1 MSAAKQCLQA
11 DAFPPIV
18 HAASASTGH
27 SQAFIF
33 KPLASPESGARPVTP
48 RWGLRLAPHQRPW
61 RCRWLQTR
69 AGGTSPLPT
78 GGAPRQ
84 RRAQGSIPGGAGPA
98 CAAEEA
104 PEHLQPP
111 PLPALLPPGAAE
123 VSADALPTP
132 ARSPPGPPAPAR
144 HPPPGSLRRGTRR
157 CCPAPGMCRPRAPN
171 PAWLC
176 GPSALPLHIPQNP
189 AQEIPR
195 GQEGAST
202 SPKPAGDPPAP
213 LGQPEAARRPPG
225 LGAFLCPD
233 PPAPGTPTPG
243 LGQPQGPK
251 SPSPDICTPSTAP
264 HVLAPSTRAQRP
276 AWDPHPTLP
285 PVPLSLGGARC
296 RRQGCP
302 GGSLPA
308 LPASG
313 RSPAP
318 RVSLP
323 ECLPSSSTRA
333 NTATT
338 RLLTTASPVP
348 GAAHPSPG
356 TGRRG
361 PRRCWGAPP

>member
-157 CCPAPGMCRPRAPN
+157 CSLAPGTCRPRAPN
-171 PAWLC
+171 PAWPC
-176 GPSALPLHIPQNP
+176 GPLCTSHRTPHRRSHAARKERAP
-189 AQEIPR
+189 AP
-195 GQEGAST
+195 SLL
-202 SPKPAGDPPAP
+202 DPP
-213 LGQPEAARRPPG
+213 GTSRAAG
-225 LGAFLCPD
+225 GSQE
-233 PPAPGTPTPG
+233 TPG
-243 LGQPQGPK
+243 F
-251 SPSPDICTPSTAP
+251 
-264 HVLAPSTRAQRP
+264 
-276 AWDPHPTLP
+276 
-285 PVPLSLGGARC
+285 
-296 RRQGCP
+296 GCF
-302 GGSLPA
+302 SLP
-308 LPASG
+308 
-313 RSPAP
+313 
-318 RVSLP
+318 
-323 ECLPSSSTRA
+323 
-333 NTATT
+333 
-338 RLLTTASPVP
+338 
-348 GAAHPSPG
+348 
-356 TGRRG
+356 
-361 PRRCWGAPP
+361 

>member
-1 MSAAKQCLQA
+1 MQ
-11 DAFPPIV
+11 
-18 HAASASTGH
+18 
-27 SQAFIF
+27 
-33 KPLASPESGARPVTP
+33 
-48 RWGLRLAPHQRPW
+48 
-61 RCRWLQTR
+61 
-69 AGGTSPLPT
+69 
-78 GGAPRQ
+78 
-84 RRAQGSIPGGAGPA
+84 
-98 CAAEEA
+98 
-104 PEHLQPP
+104 
-111 PLPALLPPGAAE
+111 
-123 VSADALPTP
+123 
-132 ARSPPGPPAPAR
+132 
-144 HPPPGSLRRGTRR
+144 PGSWDVPAS
-157 CCPAPGMCRPRAPN
+157 CPG
-171 PAWLC
+171 PAWLR
-176 GPSALPLHIPQNP
+176 GPSALPLHIPQSP

-195 GQEGAST
+195 GREGAST

-296 RRQGCP
+296 WRQGCP

-308 LPASG
+308 LLASG

-338 RLLTTASPVP
+338 RLLTTAEPRARRCAPLTWHWPQGAKALLGCTPVTPWGGHAAGDTSPAPGALNVPTFPREQGSGCWGGWRHGAAPDQPGSEGAGERSPSETRCLKGHRVVISSPVLSK
-348 GAAHPSPG
+348 ASA
-356 TGRRG
+356 
-361 PRRCWGAPP
+361 

>member
-33 KPLASPESGARPVTP
+33 KPLASPKSGARPVTP

-144 HPPPGSLRRGTRR
+144 HPPPGSRGTVA
-157 CCPAPGMCRPRAPN
+157 PADAARPLGCAGLVPQTPRGRVA
-171 PAWLC
+171 
-176 GPSALPLHIPQNP
+176 PSALPLHTPQSP

-202 SPKPAGDPPAP
+202 SPKPAGS
-213 LGQPEAARRPPG
+213 PPG
-225 LGAFLCPD
+225 TSRAAGGSQ
-233 PPAPGTPTPG
+233 GTPG
-243 LGQPQGPK
+243 F
-251 SPSPDICTPSTAP
+251 
-264 HVLAPSTRAQRP
+264 
-276 AWDPHPTLP
+276 
-285 PVPLSLGGARC
+285 
-296 RRQGCP
+296 GCF
-302 GGSLPA
+302 SLP
-308 LPASG
+308 
-313 RSPAP
+313 
-318 RVSLP
+318 
-323 ECLPSSSTRA
+323 
-333 NTATT
+333 
-338 RLLTTASPVP
+338 
-348 GAAHPSPG
+348 
-356 TGRRG
+356 
-361 PRRCWGAPP
+361 